1 MARRALS
8 DGQSNDGQGYGERL
22 EWYVLPRLG
31 HVKLRDLSP
40 LHIQTLWSDLL
51 ANGRTR
57 GGGLSAVSVAGVRR
71 VLRKV
76 LNDAVAWELMDRN
89 PVLRVKA
96 PRVESTEMRTWSSQD
111 ARRFLDRTADDR
123 LHSLWVLA
131 ITTGMRRGELAGL
144 RWIDIDLD
152 AGFIALRNTRVAV
165 QHAVHEY
172 EPKSRTSRRSVAID
186 ALVVTVLRGHR
197 RRQLEERLA
206 WGVAYHDS
214 GYVFTNE
221 DGRPLH
227 PNRITLLFRRNRE
240 ELGLPA
246 VRLHDLRHTSASLML
261 TAGVHP
267 KVVSERL
274 GHSSIAITLDL
285 YSHVIPGMQ
294 AEAADKLGAMM
305 LGR

>member
-1 MARRALS
+1 LLTPGSWSSSRSVAAVRFSTAEHTMRGHVHKRGNRWAYVVDISRHPTTGARRQRTKTGFATRRAAEEALARVVAGIDPILTVGAMTLQEFCRQWL
-8 DGQSNDGQGYGERL
+8 DGHRPTVKATTATGYRERL

-96 PRVESTEMRTWSSQD
+96 PRVESTEMRTWSAQD
-111 ARRFLDRTADDR
+111 ARRFLDRTATDG
-123 LHSLWVLA
+123 LHALWALA

-144 RWIDIDLD
+144 RWIDINLD
-152 AGFIALRNTRVAV
+152 AGLIALRNTRVAV

-172 EPKSRTSRRSVAID
+172 EPKSRTSRRSSRCWLSCLSSMDRRVKGFG
-186 ALVVTVLRGHR
+186 LR
-197 RRQLEERLA
+197 
-206 WGVAYHDS
+206 
-214 GYVFTNE
+214 
-221 DGRPLH
+221 
-227 PNRITLLFRRNRE
+227 
-240 ELGLPA
+240 
-246 VRLHDLRHTSASLML
+246 
-261 TAGVHP
+261 
-267 KVVSERL
+267 
-274 GHSSIAITLDL
+274 
-285 YSHVIPGMQ
+285 
-294 AEAADKLGAMM
+294 
-305 LGR
+305 